1 MARATATPAPR
12 ARSRRGDQSLR
23 IVMAF
28 AFSAFVVVGCSGSD
42 DSASAPSESAPTALS
57 SATGSADLRDELEL
71 TFTPVIGSFIGDETA
86 AVLGSDGQWHVVYEV
101 MLTNAR
107 TVPASINSLSVL
119 DFDDTERELAS
130 FSADELTATQLSVR
144 PRDAATLEPD
154 GETLAADDDVLEPN
168 ESMLVFIELTFASEA
183 EVPDRIVH
191 RLIGEGATNPGST
204 EPAPIE
210 YLMVPWD
217 ISTRTTP
224 VIGPPLEG
232 DNWVVINGCCSV
244 AGAHRPAVQTV
255 NGALIDSQR
264 FAIDWMQIGDNGM
277 FFDGDPEDVESWHN
291 YGAPVLAVADGT
303 VVEVVDELPD
313 QVVGTLPDPA
323 TITLETVDG
332 NHVIL
337 DLGNGVHAFYAHLKE
352 GSVAVEVGDKVSAGQ
367 QLGDLGNSGNTSAP
381 HLHLHL
387 MNDPSALGSVGVPM
401 TFDDFAYVGGLDP
414 EQWATGTDALD
425 DVWTIVDTQAASDR
439 AQELPLDLSIINFGA
454 E

>member
-1 MARATATPAPR
+1 MTRATVTPGSR
-12 ARSRRGDQSLR
+12 ARRRRGDHPVRTVVASAISAV
-23 IVMAF
+23 IVA
-28 AFSAFVVVGCSGSD
+28 GCSGND
-42 DSASAPSESAPTALS
+42 DSTSAPSESASTEPS
-57 SATGSADLRDELEL
+57 SSTGSADLRDQLAL

-86 AVLGSDGQWHVVYEV
+86 PVLGSDGQWHVVYEV

-107 TVPASINSLSVL
+107 TVPASISSLSVL
-119 DFDDTERELAS
+119 DFDETERELAS

-144 PRDAATLEPD
+144 PRDTVSLEPD
-154 GETLAADDDVLEPN
+154 GETLPADDAVLEPN
-168 ESMLVFIELTFASEA
+168 ESMLVFIELAFSSEA

-191 RLIGEGATNPGST
+191 RLVGEGATNPGST

-217 ISTRTTP
+217 ISTRITP

-244 AGAHRPAVQTV
+244 AGAHRSAVQTI
-255 NGALIDSQR
+255 NGTLVDSQR
-264 FAIDWMQIGDNGM
+264 FAIDWMQIGNNGM

-291 YGAPVLAVADGT
+291 YGEPVLAVADAT

-337 DLGNGVHAFYAHLKE
+337 DLGNGVYAFYAHLKE
-352 GSVAVEVGDKVSAGQ
+352 GSVAVEVGDTVSAGQ

-387 MNDPSALGSVGVPM
+387 MYGPSALGSDGVPM

-439 AQELPLDLSIINFGA
+439 VQELPLDLSIINFGA